1 MFDNGKGHITVTD
14 LQSIL
19 YSSFSMNPEDVE
31 ILFRKIDQKNDGLI
45 TYGKYFISGN
55 PMKLSNFNI
64 FFTPF
69 HI

>member
-19 YSSFSMNPEDVE
+19 YSSFSMKPDDVE

-45 TYGKYFISGN
+45 TYGKYF
-55 PMKLSNFNI
+55 
-64 FFTPF
+64 
-69 HI
+69 